1 MEGLVLTYLLV
12 GAGSVASLRYPVVGL
27 FIYVGFSVLRPE
39 ALWGFAGNLQGV
51 SRIMG
56 VAMLIGWAFQG
67 FGSWKLGRATS
78 TVWSLLLF
86 TFWSML
92 SAAQAIEPEIAWASI
107 LEFSKTVLPI
117 LVGVTMLKTEK
128 EARALL
134 WMMVMLQGY
143 VCSEMNQTYVVEG
156 YNRAGAEGFGDMDN
170 NSFGISLVT
179 TLGAS
184 LGLMLS
190 SKTWWARGAAAVCML
205 LILHTVLLTFSR
217 GAFVGML
224 STAFVAIAL
233 FPKRPKYIGAV
244 VLAALIALRFTGP
257 ELADRLSTTFA
268 PREERDGSA
277 ESRFDLWADCMT
289 VIASK
294 PILGVGPHNWPIIAD
309 DFGWGR
315 GKEAHSVW
323 VQTATETGIPGV
335 LFLLLFY
342 GFTIKRLWRV
352 ARRKIPGIDEATA
365 MFAAGIILALVGFAV
380 SAQFVSLVGLEPPY
394 YVAMAGAVLLKAR
407 ASASAEPVP
416 VSQQPQPARRPA
428 LRPVP
433 ARAPLPRPS

>member
-1 MEGLVLTYLLV
+1 MEGLLLTYALV
-12 GAGSVASLRYPVVGL
+12 AIGSVVSLRYPIVGL

-39 ALWGFAGNLQGV
+39 ALWGWAGNMHGM
-51 SRIMG
+51 SRIVG
-56 VAMLIGWAFQG
+56 VAMLVGWAFQG
-67 FGSWKLGRATS
+67 FGSWKLGRAKS
-78 TVWSLLLF
+78 TIWAILLF

-92 SAAQAIEPEIAWASI
+92 SALQAIDPEVSWASI

-117 LVGVTMLKTEK
+117 LVGITMLKTEK
-128 EARALL
+128 EARGLL
-134 WMMVMLQGY
+134 WMMVMLQAY
-143 VCSEMNQTYVVEG
+143 VCLEMNQTYVFDG
-156 YNRAGAEGFGDMDN
+156 YNRAGAEGYGDMDN

-184 LGLMLS
+184 LGLMLC
-190 SKTWWARGAAAVCML
+190 SKKWWSRGAALASTL
-205 LILHTVLLTFSR
+205 LILHTILLTFSR

-224 STAFVAIAL
+224 STAFVAVAL
-233 FPKRPKYIGAV
+233 FPKRPKYIGAIV
-244 VLAALIALRFTGP
+244 FAALVALRFTGP
-257 ELADRLSTTFA
+257 ELADRLATTFA

-294 PILGVGPHNWPIIAD
+294 PLLGVGPHNWPLVAD

-342 GFTIKRLWRV
+342 GFTVKRLWRI
-352 ARRKIPGIDEATA
+352 ARRKVPGIDESTA

-407 ASASAEPVP
+407 ASASPEPVP
-416 VSQQPQPARRPA
+416 VSQPEPRRRPA
-428 LRPVP
+428 PRPLP
-433 ARAPLPRPS
+433 ARTPLPRPS